1 MLSSGCSFLVMERQ
15 SFNRDQVVNA
25 QSEDKVCEVN
35 AWPIVA
41 DVIVMAYAFTGTLL
55 LTSTNDDDKVA
66 RLSGQRWSPEASLR
80 AQASDSARRKIVWM
94 RVCLGASYRFSIS
107 LVRQTSKL
115 LEPPRQLGTPLPVPA
130 PQLAARS
137 THPRRHHPH
146 HRHPQ
151 WSAGPG
157 TLCRGGRAGAW
168 SPGLRERSTSRSQQW
183 CP

>member
-66 RLSGQRWSPEASLR
+66 PALGAALVAGGFAASAGFGQRA
-80 AQASDSARRKIVWM
+80 AQDCLDARMSWRIVQ
-94 RVCLGASYRFSIS
+94 IID
-107 LVRQTSKL
+107 Q
-115 LEPPRQLGTPLPVPA
+115 
-130 PQLAARS
+130 
-137 THPRRHHPH
+137 
-146 HRHPQ
+146 
-151 WSAGPG
+151 
-157 TLCRGGRAGAW
+157 
-168 SPGLRERSTSRSQQW
+168 SRSSDK
-183 CP
+183 